1 MNREDMARALVA
13 HRISMLRLALSILR
27 GGADAEDAVSEASV
41 KALRKCGSVRETAQV
56 KKWLM
61 SVTARA
67 AYDILR
73 KRKREAPVSE
83 MPEIPVLDCPAESLF
98 ARIRRELPAGYGDVL
113 VLYYYEGYAAKEIAE
128 MLKMPV
134 GCVTMRLSRG
144 RDKLRRLLTEGG
156 EWWNE

>member
-13 HRISMLRLALSILR
+13 HRVSMLRLALSIAR
-27 GGADAEDAVSEASV
+27 NGADAEDAASEASV
-41 KALRKCGSVRETAQV
+41 KALRWCGSVRDASKV

-73 KRKREAPVSE
+73 MRGRETPVSE
-83 MPEIPVLDCPAESLF
+83 LPEIPVLDCPAESLF
-98 ARIRRELPAGYGDVL
+98 AHIRRELPAGCADVL

-128 MLKMPV
+128 MLKLPV
-134 GCVTMRLSRG
+134 GTVTMRLSRG

-156 EWWNE
+156 EMSE

>member
-1 MNREDMARALVA
+1 MNREEMARALVA
-13 HRISMLRLALSILR
+13 HRISMLRLALSIVR
-27 GGADAEDAVSEASV
+27 GADAEDAASV
-41 KALRKCGSVRETAQV
+41 KALRKCGSVRDAARV

-73 KRKREAPVSE
+73 KRKRETPVSE

-98 ARIRRELPAGYGDVL
+98 ARIRRELPAGYADVL

-128 MLKMPV
+128 MLKLPV
-134 GCVTMRLSRG
+134 GCG
-144 RDKLRRLLTEGG
+144 
-156 EWWNE
+156 